1 MKSFI
6 MQTATAWLALFLLS
20 VFSSTAQASL
30 ANDLQGLLGEA
41 NVVNAQLV
49 STNLTADN
57 MCSELHSIN
66 SAFDSLIS
74 ATEVVN
80 GSLSAPL
87 SVDAD
92 SLQALDD
99 LSAVLLSMAGNSSK
113 LSVDLG
119 TLNSVTD
126 MLAIS
131 NAMSSML
138 QLSNDIGTM
147 ADRILEM
154 ADKIL
159 IMANNIGL
167 MADRIIIT
175 QQIQSDNLAL
185 TQASILTTQQNLLAL
200 VSVIN
205 SSDYNAAFNA
215 QTASGNLLSMN
226 IGATSLTVFNMA
238 SQWSDIATDIN
249 SLKAQ
254 IETTHDAIKLAAA
267 SNTVYVDTNSY
278 AALADMGIM
287 VSSVS
292 IAVQGLALATEGL
305 SPLTGNVTL
314 SDSMGSIL
322 QLSADIGVMADRILE
337 MGNLILAMAD
347 NIGLT
352 ADQIIATQ
360 QLQNANYAATLASVQ
375 ATQEIALTHQSA
387 KKPGRSGLFLVG
399 YLLLATAKFRRSK
412 FLKLAE
418 ATLLSRIK
426 VC

>member
-375 ATQEIALTHQSA
+375 ATQEIAIGIITVNSL
-387 KKPGRSGLFLVG
+387 
-399 YLLLATAKFRRSK
+399 
-412 FLKLAE
+412 
-418 ATLLSRIK
+418 
-426 VC
+426 

>member
-30 ANDLQGLLGEA
+30 ANDLQGLLSEA
-41 NVVNAQLV
+41 NGVNAQLA

-66 SAFDSLIS
+66 TAFDSLIS
-74 ATEVVN
+74 ATEAVN

-99 LSAVLLSMAGNSSK
+99 LSAVLLSMAGNSGK
-113 LSVDLG
+113 MSVDLG
-119 TLNSVTD
+119 MLNSVTD

-131 NAMSSML
+131 NTMSAML

-159 IMANNIGL
+159 IMADNIGL
-167 MADRIIIT
+167 MADRIITT

-185 TQASILTTQQNLLAL
+185 TQASILTTQQNLLAM

-205 SSDYNAAFNA
+205 SSEYNATFNA

-226 IGATSLTVFNMA
+226 IGATILTVFNMA
-238 SQWSDIATDIN
+238 HQWSDIATDID

-254 IETTHDAIKLAAA
+254 IEATHDAIKLAAA
-267 SNTVYVDTNSY
+267 SNTVYVDADSY
-278 AALADMGIM
+278 TALADMSIM

-305 SPLTGNVTL
+305 SPLTGDVTL

-322 QLSADIGVMADRILE
+322 QLSADIGVMADRVLE

-375 ATQEIALTHQSA
+375 ATQEIA
-387 KKPGRSGLFLVG
+387 VG
-399 YLLLATAKFRRSK
+399 IITVNSL
-412 FLKLAE
+412 
-418 ATLLSRIK
+418 
-426 VC
+426 

>member
-30 ANDLQGLLGEA
+30 ANDLQGLLSDA
-41 NVVNAQLV
+41 NGVNAQLA

-74 ATEVVN
+74 ATEAVN

-87 SVDAD
+87 SADAD

-131 NAMSSML
+131 NAMSTML

-159 IMANNIGL
+159 IMADNIGL
-167 MADRIIIT
+167 MADRIITT

-185 TQASILTTQQNLLAL
+185 TQASILTTQQNLLTL

-226 IGATSLTVFNMA
+226 IGATVLTVFNMA

-254 IETTHDAIKLAAA
+254 IEATHDAIKLAAA
-267 SNTVYVDTNSY
+267 SNTVYVDTDSY
-278 AALADMGIM
+278 AALANMSIM

-292 IAVQGLALATEGL
+292 IATQGLALATEGL

-375 ATQEIALTHQSA
+375 ATQEVA
-387 KKPGRSGLFLVG
+387 VG
-399 YLLLATAKFRRSK
+399 IITVNSL
-412 FLKLAE
+412 
-418 ATLLSRIK
+418 
-426 VC
+426 

>member
-6 MQTATAWLALFLLS
+6 KQTAIAWLALLLLGAVS
-20 VFSSTAQASL
+20 GTAHASL
-30 ANDLQGLLGEA
+30 STDLQGLLSDA
-41 NVVNAQLV
+41 NGVNTQLA

-66 SAFDSLIS
+66 AAFDSLIS
-74 ATEVVN
+74 STEALN
-80 GSLSAPL
+80 AGLSAPL
-87 SVDAD
+87 SVDVD
-92 SLQALDD
+92 SLQALQD
-99 LSAVLLSMAGNSSK
+99 LSAVMLSMAGNSSA

-131 NAMSSML
+131 SAMSAML

-159 IMANNIGL
+159 VMADNIGL
-167 MADRIIIT
+167 MADRIITT

-185 TQASILTTQQNLLAL
+185 TQASILTTQQNALAL

-205 SSDYNAAFNA
+205 SSDYNATFDA
-215 QTASGNLLSMN
+215 QTATGNWLSMD
-226 IGATSLTVFNMA
+226 IGATFLTAFNMA
-238 SQWSDIATDIN
+238 RQWSDIAGDID

-254 IETTHDAIKLAAA
+254 IEATHASLKLAAEA
-267 SNTVYVDTNSY
+267 NTVYVDPDSY
-278 AALADMGIM
+278 VALADMSIM

-292 IAVQGLALATEGL
+292 IAVQGLALATQGL
-305 SPLTGNVTL
+305 SPVTGDVTL

-322 QLSADIGVMADRILE
+322 QLSSDIGVMADRILE
-337 MGNLILAMAD
+337 MANLILAMAD

-360 QLQNANYAATLASVQ
+360 QLQSANYAATLASVQ
-375 ATQEIALTHQSA
+375 MTQEIA
-387 KKPGRSGLFLVG
+387 VG
-399 YLLLATAKFRRSK
+399 IIAVNSL
-412 FLKLAE
+412 
-418 ATLLSRIK
+418 
-426 VC
+426 